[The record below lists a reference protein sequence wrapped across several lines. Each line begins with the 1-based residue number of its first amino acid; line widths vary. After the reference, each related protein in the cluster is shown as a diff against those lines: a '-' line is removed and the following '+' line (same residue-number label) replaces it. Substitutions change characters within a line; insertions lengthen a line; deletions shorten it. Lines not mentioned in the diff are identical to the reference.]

1 MGVAFTT
8 IPVTVGGDMWPPPQP
23 AKNRDAEMSRFWT
36 DLAVRYLKTIRLF
49 SKPLYRHPRQMAV
62 TLMKARLQS
71 ALSALPAIG
80 SSMGSFRRFG
90 RHQILDRRVV
100 AHFAA
105 LARMVLGTLL

>member
-1 MGVAFTT
+1 MGVAFTS
-8 IPVTVGGDMWPPPQP
+8 IPVTVGEDMWPPPQP

-62 TLMKARLQS
+62 TSMKPRLQS
-71 ALSALPAIG
+71 ALSALPAIA
-80 SSMGSFRRFG
+80 SMGSFRRFG

-100 AHFAA
+100 AHLAA
-105 LARMVLGTLL
+105 LARMVRGTLL